1 MARTITI
8 ELTDEQEAHLRDRAL
23 LLGLGGDLA
32 AALRHRVQFETD
44 EGFTELERF
53 LLEGLKS
60 GEPIEADQAFWER
73 QFETLAER
81 TAQRTG
87 QPIAEVREQIERRR
101 AADAKVAATAGA
113 DS

>member
-60 GEPIEADQAFWER
+60 ESLDGPAAMADLIESLRSEESAR
-73 QFETLAER
+73 QS
-81 TAQRTG
+81 G
-87 QPIAEVREQIERRR
+87 
-101 AADAKVAATAGA
+101 AT
-113 DS
+113 SV